1 MNEETTIISS
11 ETNSSEIAESSAAI
25 TESALSETISE
36 SEVSLNGELTDEEMS
51 EIADSEPLSY
61 EELMSMYDTN
71 YNTST
76 DINTDLSETMFS
88 FSEIATDTEGFI
100 TVADGSVTGSVIVTL
115 EEETVETTAETSIVT
130 TTSSQE
136 ETGFDFSAIGQYK
149 NIILMFVL
157 VIACAVFFVI
167 MSKKKTSEKKSAK
180 QLDAERL
187 AQERK
192 NENDKKKKTNKKKMV
207 NTARKTVAATLPYKK
222 CLPGNIWDLGE
233 SRYSKVYRID
243 DINYNLGDE
252 DQQDNILYNYRMFL
266 NSLDDTEEC
275 QISVMNEPIDIEA
288 YEKAVLVEKCADDFD
303 ILRNEYN
310 ERVLIP
316 ALSKGN
322 NAIRKNIY
330 VTMTIKA
337 PDEEVASRRF
347 RTIDLKLKNSFDK
360 MGSTRLEEL
369 TNQERLEMLKT
380 FFINK
385 EYKIPV
391 FTDEELKKGIEKTY
405 ICPDY
410 FDFTRPDYFMFG
422 DYYCKTVFIKE
433 YPHEAGDTIIK
444 DLIAT
449 NINMAVTTTAFA
461 YDSAKARQIVQR
473 KIGDVT
479 ADMGQREQK
488 AVKAGY
494 FSTTMPQRIKNMLE
508 DFKMLFDM
516 ISVEDQKLFLANT
529 IIMIKASTY
538 DELKTNMEIVA
549 SSLKSNGCSYSEM
562 KYQQEDGL
570 WDVLPVGTQRKFQ
583 WNRTLPSESLE
594 ILTPF
599 NVKEVQQS
607 NAVYYGCN
615 RLSNNIICFNRMKT
629 MPGFVNPAGFILG
642 VSGSGKSFYVKREMM
657 DVFLRY
663 ADAEIIVIDPEREYV
678 SMAKMFNGQS
688 IKISTGSKN
697 YINPFDFDQRLL
709 VEEDYDV
716 IKEKSQLITSFIAC
730 MYNDRPLTPQEQ
742 SFIDRCVRLTYI
754 NSHYLETLDPN
765 DVPILEDMYK
775 VMKEE
780 TENVDPKMKM
790 DMLATLEM
798 YVGDGSANYFNH
810 RSSVNIYN
818 RFVSFD
824 IKELTGVLRTQAM
837 LLVLDNIWNR
847 LSANRDR
854 GIPTWIYVDEI
865 HVLFANTYCRNFIQ
879 QLYKRARKYGGVI
892 TGITQNIIDI
902 LRDDSCVT
910 MLANCEF
917 IVMLKQSPSDIIK
930 LKEVLHYSDS
940 ELAFVENVSAGEGL
954 LSISGNKI
962 PFYDKFPTDTKLY
975 ANMSTAFSE
984 TRELMESTSK

>member
-1 MNEETTIISS
+1 MNEEVTVTSASTTEASGV
-11 ETNSSEIAESSAAI
+11 ETEIASDAGTEITVTVNSANPEESVTGTAEAPAGESI
-25 TESALSETISE
+25 T
-36 SEVSLNGELTDEEMS
+36 
-51 EIADSEPLSY
+51 SEPLSY
-61 EELMSMYDTN
+61 EEFMSMHDSN
-71 YNTST
+71 YTEPEQTASFT
-76 DINTDLSETMFS
+76 DITREIFTSENT
-88 FSEIATDTEGFI
+88 TEA
-100 TVADGSVTGSVIVTL
+100 VSAVVTL
-115 EEETVETTAETSIVT
+115 EEEAIETEVT
-130 TTSSQE
+130 TTVVQQQAAQQESKALDLSSLE
-136 ETGFDFSAIGQYK
+136 QYK
-149 NIILMFVL
+149 SIILIVL
-157 VIACAVFFVI
+157 IAAVCIFI
-167 MSKKKTSEKKSAK
+167 YPKLKTKGGKGSAK
-180 QLDAERL
+180 QRDAERL
-187 AQERK
+187 SKERK
-192 NENDKKKKTNKKKMV
+192 DGAEKKNKNNAKKKV
-207 NTARKTVAATLPYKK
+207 NSARKTVAATLPYRK
-222 CLPGNIWDLGE
+222 CLANDIWELNDN
-233 SRYSKVYRID
+233 RYSKVYKID

-252 DQQDNILYNYRMFL
+252 NQQDNILYSYRMFL

-275 QISVMNEPIDIEA
+275 QISVMNEPIDIEK
-288 YEKAVLVEKCADDFD
+288 YERAVLVERQSDEFD
-303 ILRNEYN
+303 ELRQEYN

-330 VTMTIKA
+330 ITMTIKA
-337 PDEEVASRRF
+337 PDEEVADRRF
-347 RTIDLKLKNSFDK
+347 KTIDLKLKNGFDK
-360 MGSTRLEEL
+360 IGSTRLEPL
-369 TNQERLEMLKT
+369 TNQERLEVVKT
-380 FFINK
+380 FFIDK
-385 EYKIPV
+385 EYKLPI
-391 FTDEELKKGIEKTY
+391 FTEEELKKGIEKTY

-410 FDFTRPDYFMFG
+410 FDFTKPDYFMFG

-529 IIMIKASTY
+529 IIMVKAKTY
-538 DELKTNMEIVA
+538 DELKSNMEIIA

-562 KYQQEDGL
+562 KYQQEEGL
-570 WDVLPVGTQRKFQ
+570 WDALPIGTQRRFQ

-599 NVKEVQQS
+599 NVKEIQQDD
-607 NAVYYGCN
+607 AVYYGCN
-615 RLSNNIICFNRMKT
+615 RLSNNIICFNRMRT

-678 SMAKMFNGQS
+678 SMAQMFKGQS

-697 YINPFDFDQRLL
+697 YINPFDFDNRLL
-709 VEEDYDV
+709 EEEDYDV

-730 MYNDRPLTPQEQ
+730 MYNNRPLTPQEQ

-765 DVPILEDMYK
+765 DIPVLGDMYEI
-775 VMKEE
+775 MKAE
-780 TENVDPKMKM
+780 TENVDPNMKR

-824 IKELTGVLRTQAM
+824 IKELTGVLKTQAM

-865 HVLFANTYCRNFIQ
+865 HVLFENTYCRNFIQ

-940 ELAFVENVSAGEGL
+940 ELAFVENVAAGEGL
-954 LSISGNKI
+954 LSISGNKL
-962 PFYDKFPTDTKLY
+962 PFYDKFPKDTKLY
-975 ANMSTAFSE
+975 ANMSTAFNE
-984 TRELMESTSK
+984 TKEIMEKSTVTM